1 VSEPNVIPAVDVILP
16 VDVNVPLTVVLP
28 VIAAVPPTVV
38 LPVIAAVP
46 PIVVLPVTARVPD
59 ALRFVPLIAP
69 ALVSDATLL
78 LNVILPEP
86 VLVAI
91 VSTFIVDI
99 YFNSKV

>member
-1 VSEPNVIPAVDVILP
+1 MIPAVDVILP
-16 VDVNVPLTVVLP
+16 VEVNVP
-28 VIAAVPPTVV
+28 PT
-38 LPVIAAVP
+38 
-46 PIVVLPVTARVPD
+46 VVLPVTARVPD

-78 LNVILPEP
+78 LNVILPAP

-99 YFNSKV
+99 IYSPMFLLWTQVFQFLSLIVV